1 MLGKL
6 KKVEDLGWMVDIE
19 DKDYM
24 LHPDDCESLDDL
36 MKIFDNLEARITQ
49 YPEGDFEIVEHQK
62 MDGIIKYAKLLDNV

>member
-24 LHPDDCESLDDL
+24 LHPDDSQRLDGL
-36 MKIFDNLEARITQ
+36 MKIFDNLEARITE
-49 YPEGDFEIVEHQK
+49 YPEGEFKIVEHQK
-62 MDGIIKYAKLLDNV
+62 LTGIIKYAKLLDNA